1 MRTNPKEKLTVHANL
16 DVKLQ
21 FFNKLARDQSGG
33 ANTGLGP
40 GSPLGAEISVQGVDG
55 RIQNQ
60 VAVGAGFEM
69 AFDLVFDGCGEPP
82 L

>member
-1 MRTNPKEKLTVHANL
+1 MRTNPREKLTVHANL
-16 DVKLQ
+16 DVKFQ
-21 FFNKLARDQSGG
+21 FFNKLTRHQSGG
-33 ANTGLGP
+33 ANTGSGP
-40 GSPLGAEISVQGVDG
+40 GSALGAEISVQRVDG

-60 VAVGAGFEM
+60 MAVGAGFEM

>member
-1 MRTNPKEKLTVHANL
+1 VRIKPKEKSTVNANL

-21 FFNKLARDQSGG
+21 FFNKLPRDQLGG
-33 ANTGLGP
+33 ANTGFGP
-40 GSPLGAEISVQGVDG
+40 GSALGAEIPVQRVDG

-60 VAVGAGFEM
+60 MAVGAGFEM